1 MDLRIYTLKKMRR
14 SMQEGG
20 IYRITQRGQFYKEAL
35 KRLQILHIWL
45 KIQKLNTNL
54 NWKAG
59 NWSKKGA

>member
-35 KRLQILHIWL
+35 KRLQILHI
-45 KIQKLNTNL
+45 
-54 NWKAG
+54 
-59 NWSKKGA
+59 